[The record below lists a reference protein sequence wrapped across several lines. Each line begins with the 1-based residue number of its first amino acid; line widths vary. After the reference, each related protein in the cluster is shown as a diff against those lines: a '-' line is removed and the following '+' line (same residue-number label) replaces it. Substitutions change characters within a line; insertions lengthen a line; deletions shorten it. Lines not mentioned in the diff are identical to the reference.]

1 MLSRTS
7 ARFPPTR
14 MCSRMAVTMNS
25 RSGLLMRSRRAL
37 NASSTEVPSV
47 ISVVTRSNSVETG
60 GCGFP
65 PTVFSAR
72 AMAEPVF
79 NELDSSCS
87 MLASC
92 SLNCCCRRRC
102 RYATTSG
109 GMTKPTAPRMTG
121 PRVKPKPNRPIKAPN
136 ATAPMRIRRYSGA
149 VTFRPARARSSVRVG
164 LPATLRRWLR
174 FSAAG
179 LRRRSTNS
187 RGVARAACASVDRT
201 LRSLRTRS
209 RAQKNTKIAAAIG
222 SATIVSCGSCMQGLE
237 EAWVGGLDGLEG
249 HALSR
254 ADVWTLRIRR
264 VLARRV
270 VVVRLER
277 VLERRVGQEPRDDL
291 RLALG
296 DDDGEAGRARPGGR
310 CLRPDLDHMEL
321 GEDGLGRHLARGGD
335 GRDHRDVVTGL
346 DVVGHTLLLAG
357 RDGQCDVAGRNCQV
371 LRLRAEGLVGPR
383 HLVGGD
389 GLP

>member
-1 MLSRTS
+1 
-7 ARFPPTR
+7 
-14 MCSRMAVTMNS
+14 
-25 RSGLLMRSRRAL
+25 
-37 NASSTEVPSV
+37 
-47 ISVVTRSNSVETG
+47 
-60 GCGFP
+60 
-65 PTVFSAR
+65 
-72 AMAEPVF
+72 
-79 NELDSSCS
+79 

-109 GMTKPTAPRMTG
+109 GMTKPTTPRITG
-121 PRVKPKPNRPIKAPN
+121 PKVKPKRNRPIKAPN

-149 VTFRPARARSSVRVG
+149 VTFRPARARSSVSVG

-179 LRRRSTNS
+179 LRRRSTSS

-209 RAQKNTKIAAAIG
+209 RAQKNTKIAAAMG
-222 SATIVSCGSCMQGLE
+222 SATIVSCGSCMKGLE
-237 EAWVGGLDGLEG
+237 EAWVGGLDGLKG

-264 VLARRV
+264 LLARRV

-277 VLERRVGQEPRDDL
+277 VFERRVGQEPRDDL

-296 DDDGEAGRARPGGR
+296 DDDGEAGRACPGGR

-321 GEDGLGRHLARGGD
+321 HGD
-335 GRDHRDVVTGL
+335 G
-346 DVVGHTLLLAG
+346 
-357 RDGQCDVAGRNCQV
+357 
-371 LRLRAEGLVGPR
+371 
-383 HLVGGD
+383 VGGD
-389 GLP
+389 RDAWLQLFARHHHGLLGGRVGGACVEGDEHEGHDDEQCQEDAQDGEWSARSNCAKRPQGRPIIGKISRCRAPLRDTQKACF